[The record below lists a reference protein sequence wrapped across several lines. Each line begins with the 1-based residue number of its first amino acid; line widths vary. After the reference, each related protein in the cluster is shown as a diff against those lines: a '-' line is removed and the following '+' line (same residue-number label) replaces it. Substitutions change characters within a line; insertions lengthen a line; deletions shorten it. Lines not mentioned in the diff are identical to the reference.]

1 MALDQPLETTTHV
14 VSHLLR
20 EIESAMRGVLA
31 PMIEG
36 VKEAWQI
43 SHWRD
48 APRKILQAAKQNSDV
63 TVLEAVDD
71 VVNRLGA
78 RGLFE
83 FRDLLS

>member
-1 MALDQPLETTTHV
+1 MSPSV
-14 VSHLLR
+14 WPSLR
-20 EIESAMRGVLA
+20 LA
-31 PMIEG
+31 IQLQTVEGLRLMIEG